1 MARLDHNAL
10 CEALSTAVD
19 ASPDPSGDADLVF
32 AKGQI
37 KGSIVVAFSE
47 VAGLKKAFKRAKKI
61 DGYRWVAINREDLF
75 GANPLSLGSK
85 AGILDAAGKV
95 LKNADTPSSSVK
107 RSSPQPLTLLRG
119 KSRYSQ

>member
-1 MARLDHNAL
+1 MTRLDHNAL

-37 KGSIVVAFSE
+37 KGSIVVASE

-61 DGYRWVAINREDLF
+61 DGYRWVAINRQDLF

-85 AGILDAAGKV
+85 AGILDADGKV
-95 LKNADTPSSSVK
+95 LKNADTPRKKV
-107 RSSPQPLTLLRG
+107 
-119 KSRYSQ
+119 

>member
-32 AKGQI
+32 DKGSI
-37 KGSIVVAFSE
+37 KGSIIVAP
-47 VAGLKKAFKRAKKI
+47 ATGDLKAAFKRAKKI
-61 DGYRWVAINREDLF
+61 NGYRWVAINREDLF

-95 LKNADTPSSSVK
+95 LKNADTPRRKV
-107 RSSPQPLTLLRG
+107 
-119 KSRYSQ
+119 